1 MDRITILFRNS
12 EVKKNTLK
20 FFIVLVLGWI
30 AIIGT
35 CNYLIKDLNKT
46 LLNQNIV
53 IASNLLNNKE
63 FGTIIKSFYENNN
76 KDEISKAREELE
88 SYGYDENMTISN
100 NEIVINFYYK
110 VTGIMLSIFTIV
122 ILIIYVIYVLAMNN
136 MFLKLKSISKNIS
149 YMSKGEYKKIEE
161 EYSEGEMATLISSLN
176 YMGERVNNSIN
187 SLKEE
192 KRNMKDFLSDISH
205 QLKTPLAS
213 LVMFND
219 LLREDK
225 KMSSEDKEKF
235 LNSSEEQ
242 LRRMGWLIMNLLKVG
257 RLEAGVIK
265 FNMEYQEISDT
276 IDIAISSLKE
286 KAAIKNQQLI
296 VEGDLNCSFIHDR
309 EWLAEAISN
318 IVKNSIENTENG
330 GKISILVSKGPLITQ
345 IKIVDNGKGIPE
357 DMQDKIFKRFYK
369 GTSSTNPESIG
380 IGLSL
385 AKSIIEE
392 QKGEIKLFSEEGKGT
407 TFIISFY
414 EPL

>member
-1 MDRITILFRNS
+1 MDRVTVLFRNS
-12 EVKKNTLK
+12 EFKKNTLK

-30 AIIGT
+30 TIISA
-35 CNYLIKDLNKT
+35 CNYLVKDLNKT
-46 LLNQNIV
+46 LINQNTV
-53 IASNLLNNKE
+53 IASNLLNNRD
-63 FGTIIKSFYENNN
+63 FSTIIKSFYENNN
-76 KDEISKAREELE
+76 KDEISKAKEELE

-100 NEIVINFYYK
+100 NEIIINFYNK
-110 VTGIMLSIFTIV
+110 VTAVMLAIFTAI
-122 ILIIYVIYVLAMNN
+122 ILIIYVIYTLAMKKVY
-136 MFLKLKSISKNIS
+136 LKLNSISKSIS
-149 YMSKGEYKKIEE
+149 YMSKGEYEKIEE
-161 EYSEGEMATLISSLN
+161 EYSEGEMAVLISSLN
-176 YMGERVNNSIN
+176 YMGERVNNSIS
-187 SLKEE
+187 SLQEE

-219 LLREDK
+219 LLREDYN
-225 KMSSEDKEKF
+225 MSNEDRNKF
-235 LNSSEEQ
+235 LISSEEQ
-242 LRRMGWLIMNLLKVG
+242 LRRMEWLIMNLLKVG

-265 FNMEYQEISDT
+265 FNVENQGISDT
-276 IDIAISSLKE
+276 IDIALSSLKE
-286 KAAIKNQQLI
+286 KAASKNQQLI
-296 VEGDLNCSFIHDR
+296 VEGDLNCSFNHDR

-318 IVKNSIENTENG
+318 IVKNAIENTENG
-330 GKISILVSKGPLITQ
+330 GKISLIVSKGPLITQ
-345 IKIVDNGKGIPE
+345 IKIIDNGKGIPKE
-357 DMQDKIFKRFYK
+357 MQDKIFKRFYK